1 MWTISQLKKRK
12 PVNKKTIKLS
22 LITIMKIIS
31 LLLFVL
37 FSHATYALSV
47 DRVEPVNWW
56 VGMKHPQVQLMV
68 HGQGIAASEVSINY
82 PGVKVTSVCR
92 QVNDNFV
99 FINLTIGPE
108 TKAGSFLIQ
117 FKKNKK
123 EFASY
128 AYELLDREE
137 GSELRK
143 GFDPSDVIYLI
154 TPDRFANGNPANDSV
169 AGMKE
174 LPNRSDKNG
183 RHGGD
188 LKGIGDHL
196 DYLSDMGFTAI
207 WLNPVLENNMKEVSY
222 HGYSTTDFYKVDP
235 RYGSNHEYR
244 ELAQKVH
251 QKGMKLMMDM
261 IFNHIGSEHWWMQDM
276 PSADWLNYYPEH
288 KITSHRHS
296 VNQDP
301 YVSRADLKLM
311 TDGWFVP
318 SMPDLNQRNPLM
330 ETYLIQNSIWWTE
343 YLGLDGI
350 RMDTYPYPDK
360 QMMARW
366 TDRMLEEYPG
376 FYIVGEEWT
385 TNPAMV
391 AYWQKGKKNQDG
403 YESNL
408 PGLMDF
414 PMNDAVIRGLRD
426 AASNDLNALYE
437 CLANDFQ
444 YPTPEKLV
452 VFPDNHDM
460 TRFYS
465 QLKEDLSL
473 FKMGMVYYATTRG
486 IPQLFYGTEILMSS
500 PERRDDGIIRSDFP
514 GGWPGDTINAFAGA
528 GLTDRQNEAQQ
539 FVKTVLNWRKSS
551 QAVHAGR
558 LLHFAPEQGIY
569 VYFRIHDKGTVMVAM
584 NKNKEEISLATDRF
598 SEVLSGYRSG
608 KEIITGNDIHEL
620 GTLTVPA
627 MSAMIIELKK
637 N

>member
-1 MWTISQLKKRK
+1 MIKIS
-12 PVNKKTIKLS
+12 T
-22 LITIMKIIS
+22 
-31 LLLFVL
+31 LLLFIL
-37 FSHATYALSV
+37 ISFAASALTV
-47 DRVEPVNWW
+47 DHVEPVNWW
-56 VGMKHPQVQLMV
+56 VGMKNPQLQLMV

-82 PGVKVTSVCR
+82 PGVKVTSVSR

-108 TKAGSFLIQ
+108 TKAGSFSIE

-123 EFASY
+123 EFTSCT
-128 AYELLDREE
+128 YELLDRRE

-154 TPDRFANGNPANDSV
+154 TPDRFANGNPANDAV

-174 LPNRSDKNG
+174 LPDRGHKNG

-207 WLNPVLENNMKEVSY
+207 WLNPVLENNMTRVSY

-235 RYGSNHEYR
+235 RYGSNEEYR
-244 ELAQKVH
+244 ELADKTH

-261 IFNHIGSEHWWMQDM
+261 IFNHIGSEHWWMNDM
-276 PSADWLNYYPEH
+276 PSSDWLNYYPEY
-288 KITSHRHS
+288 KITSHRHT

-301 YVSRADLKLM
+301 YVSQADLKLM

-330 ETYLIQNSIWWTE
+330 ATYLIQNSIWWTE

-360 QMMARW
+360 QMMALW

-376 FYIVGEEWT
+376 FYMVGEEWT
-385 TNPAMV
+385 TNPAIV
-391 AYWQKGKKNQDG
+391 SYWQKGKKNQDG

-426 AASNDLNALYE
+426 AGSNDLNALYE
-437 CLANDFQ
+437 SIANDFQ

-465 QLKEDLSL
+465 QLKEDFSL
-473 FKMGMVYYATTRG
+473 LKMGIAYYATTRG
-486 IPQLFYGTEILMSS
+486 IPQVFYGTEILMSS

-514 GGWPGDTINAFAGA
+514 GGWEGDSINGFTGE
-528 GLTDRQNEAQQ
+528 GLTDRQKEAQE
-539 FVKTVLNWRKSS
+539 FFRRVLTWRKTSE
-551 QAVHAGR
+551 AVHSGK
-558 LLHFAPEQGIY
+558 LLHFAPEEGIY
-569 VYFRIHDKGTVMVAM
+569 TYFRIHEKGTVMVVM
-584 NKNKEEISLATDRF
+584 NKNKEEKSLATDRF
-598 SEVLSGYRSG
+598 SEVLSGYSSG
-608 KEIITGNDIHEL
+608 REIITDSTISDL
-620 GTLTVPA
+620 GSLKVPA
-627 MSAMIIELKK
+627 MSAMIIELK
-637 N
+637 